1 MTENKK
7 EMNAS
12 PKKNYLKNE
21 PEVFWYLNIK
31 GEKLWGFRHRYYDSL
46 GDRREK
52 SKQGLKSEN
61 IAIRALLEIKTDLIN
76 GDIKKVDNA
85 NLTVSEWLDH
95 WLETYK
101 NGWKVTSLIQ
111 REDAIKNQMKPLL
124 GKFKLSELNR
134 STYRRKYI
142 NVLLKDFDPGTVV
155 LFHRLFITAIN
166 AAIDDEI
173 IPRNRFTK
181 IKIDVDE
188 KVEKLNF
195 LTVNELK
202 SFLTSVKSLENITN
216 YTATLLLAY
225 TGLRKG
231 ELQGLTWN
239 DIDFKERTLTVD
251 CTRDKYGKRPPKTK
265 RSYRT
270 ILIDKIILE
279 QLELY
284 QKWCKKT
291 LFSFGKHLID
301 DDYIFISYQSG
312 TPIGDNTLN
321 ACFNRIEKKIIT
333 NGLTPHGL
341 RHTHATILISQ
352 RVPLKTIADRL
363 GNTPEMVLKVY
374 GHSYKELE
382 EESVTVFGQVM
393 TM

>member
-1 MTENKK
+1 MTKANKK
-7 EMNAS
+7 PIRVYS
-12 PKKNYLKNE
+12 KKE
-21 PEVFWYLNIK
+21 PEVYHYFNAK
-31 GEKLWGFRHRYYDSL
+31 GEKLWGFRHRFYDSV

-52 SKQGLKSEN
+52 AKQGLKSEN

-95 WLETYK
+95 WFNTYK
-101 NGWKVTSLIQ
+101 NDWKVTSLLQ

-124 GKFKLSELNR
+124 GKFKLSELDR

-142 NVLLKDFDPGTVV
+142 NVLLKKYEPGTVV

-173 IPRNRFTK
+173 ISRNRFTK
-181 IKIDVDE
+181 IKIDANDE
-188 KVEKLNF
+188 AKKLNF

-202 SFLTSVKSLENITN
+202 TFLTSVKSLENITN

-231 ELQGLTWN
+231 ELQGLQWSN
-239 DIDFKERTLTVD
+239 IDFIEKTLTVD
-251 CTRDKYGKRPPKTK
+251 CTRDKYGDRPPKTK
-265 RSYRT
+265 RSHRT
-270 ILIDKIILE
+270 ILIDEIVME
-279 QLELY
+279 QLGIY
-284 QKWCKKT
+284 KKWCKKI
-291 LFSFGKHLID
+291 LFSFGMHLKD
-301 DDYIFISYQSG
+301 NDYVFISHQSG
-312 TPIGDNTLN
+312 APIGDNTLN
-321 ACFNRIEKKIIT
+321 ACFHRVTTEIT
-333 NGLTPHGL
+333 TKSITPHGL
-341 RHTHATILISQ
+341 RHTHATILIGQ
-352 RVPLKTIADRL
+352 RIPLKTIADRL